1 MQQRE
6 PLLEVRDLKTYF
18 FTREGVVRA
27 VDGVS
32 FDIFKGEILGVVG
45 ESGCGKSVT
54 ASSLMRLIP
63 QPPGKITEGSIA
75 LIDDGARRDIVKADD
90 DEMREIRGR
99 WISMIFQDP
108 MTSLNPVLTIGYQL
122 MEPLKIHFKMD
133 DGAAKKRAIELLQA
147 VGIPAAA
154 ARLNDYPHHFSG
166 GMRQRVMVAMALACN
181 PKLLIADEPTTALD
195 VTVQAQLLD
204 LIRALCHDTGAA
216 VMIITHDLGVVAD
229 LCNRVQ
235 VMYAGQ
241 IIESGTADE
250 IFDNPQ
256 HPYTVGLM
264 QSVPRLGPAIRNRLV
279 PIEGM
284 PPDLVNPPQGCR
296 FRPRCPYAFEK
307 CVETPPRF
315 HLGGEHFSACWL
327 AREGLEKQE
336 SWAAAAAQ
344 QAAS

>member
-1 MQQRE
+1 MQQRQ
-6 PLLEVRDLKTYF
+6 PLLEVRNLQTWF

-32 FDIFKGEILGVVG
+32 FDIYAGEALGVVG

-63 QPPGKITEGSIA
+63 VPPGKIVNGTITLNDEHGPT
-75 LIDDGARRDIVKADD
+75 DIVHADQ
-90 DEMREIRGR
+90 DEIRRIRGR
-99 WISMIFQDP
+99 SISMIFQDP
-108 MTSLNPVLTIGYQL
+108 MTSLNPVLTIGFQM
-122 MEPLKIHFKMD
+122 MEPLRIHFGMD
-133 DGAAKKRAIELLQA
+133 HDRAKTRAIELLSA

-154 ARLNDYPHHFSG
+154 ARLDDYPHQFSG

-204 LIRALCHDTGAA
+204 LIRSLCKDTGAA

-229 LCNRVQ
+229 LCDRVQ

-250 IFDNPQ
+250 IFDHPQ

-264 QSVPRLGPAIRNRLV
+264 QSVPRLGPAVRDRLT

-284 PPDLVNPPQGCR
+284 PPDLVAPPQGCR
-296 FRPRCPYAFEK
+296 FRPRCPEAFDK
-307 CVETPPRF
+307 CIETPPRV
-315 HLGGEHFSACWL
+315 HLGGEHFSLCWL
-327 AREGLEKQE
+327 AVQEAGRPPEDAAKQ
-336 SWAAAAAQ
+336 AVP
-344 QAAS
+344 

>member
-1 MQQRE
+1 MERQE
-6 PLLEVRDLKTYF
+6 PLLEVRDLKTWFY
-18 FTREGVVRA
+18 TREGVVRA

-32 FDIFKGEILGVVG
+32 FDIHRGEALGVVG

-54 ASSLMRLIP
+54 AASLMRLIP
-63 QPPGKITEGSIA
+63 QPPGKIVGGSIM
-75 LIDDGARRDIVKADD
+75 LKDDGQGLDLVTADE
-90 DEMREIRGR
+90 DEMRRIRGR
-99 WISMIFQDP
+99 TISMIFQDP
-108 MTSLNPVLTIGYQL
+108 MTSLNPVLTIGFQL
-122 MEPLKIHFKMD
+122 MEPLKIHFNMTQEQ
-133 DGAAKKRAIELLQA
+133 ARTRAVELLSA

-154 ARLNDYPHHFSG
+154 ARLGDYPHHFSG

-204 LIRALCHDTGAA
+204 LIRSLCKDTGAA

-229 LCNRVQ
+229 LCDRVQ

-250 IFDNPQ
+250 IFDHPQ

-264 QSVPRLGPAIRNRLV
+264 QSVPRLGPAVRSRLV

-284 PPDLVNPPQGCR
+284 PPDLLQPPQGCR
-296 FRPRCPYAFEK
+296 FRPRCPYALEQ
-307 CVETPPRF
+307 CLEDPPRVF
-315 HLGGEHFSACWL
+315 LGGEHYSACWL
-327 AREGLEKQE
+327 AAEGFADKP
-336 SWAAAAAQ
+336 APANKVTA
-344 QAAS
+344 

>member
-6 PLLEVRDLKTYF
+6 SLLEVRDLKTYF

-63 QPPGKITEGSIA
+63 QPPGKITEGSIT
-75 LIDDGARRDIVKADD
+75 LIEDGGRTDIVKADD
-90 DEMREIRGR
+90 DEMRRIRGR
-99 WISMIFQDP
+99 SISMIFQDP
-108 MTSLNPVLTIGYQL
+108 MTSLNPVLTIGFQL
-122 MEPLKIHFKMD
+122 TEPLKIHFKMD
-133 DGAAKKRAIELLQA
+133 DDAAKKRAIELLQA

-154 ARLNDYPHHFSG
+154 ARLDDYPHHFSG

-204 LIRALCHDTGAA
+204 LIRALCNDTGAA
-216 VMIITHDLGVVAD
+216 VMLITHDLGVVAD
-229 LCNRVQ
+229 LCDRVQ

-256 HPYTVGLM
+256 HPYTLGLM
-264 QSVPRLGPAIRNRLV
+264 QSVPRLGPAVRSRLN

-284 PPDLVNPPQGCR
+284 PPDLVAPPTGCR

-307 CVETPPRF
+307 CVEMPPHF
-315 HLGGEHFSACWL
+315 LLGGEHFSACWL
-327 AREGLEKQE
+327 AEGGAEHQR
-336 SWAAAAAQ
+336 SWAAAT
-344 QAAS
+344 QAVS

>member
-1 MQQRE
+1 MVERQA
-6 PLLEVRDLKTYF
+6 PLLEVRDLKTWF

-27 VDGVS
+27 VDGVT
-32 FDIFKGEILGVVG
+32 FNIYAGEVLGVVG

-63 QPPGKITEGSIA
+63 QPPGKIVEGSI
-75 LIDDGARRDIVKADD
+75 LLNEDGAKTDIVKADD
-90 DEMREIRGR
+90 DEMRRIRGR
-99 WISMIFQDP
+99 TISMIFQDP

-122 MEPLKIHFKMD
+122 MEPLKIHFGMD
-133 DGAAKKRAIELLQA
+133 DTQARTRAIELLSA

-204 LIRALCHDTGAA
+204 LIRSLCKDTGAA

-229 LCNRVQ
+229 LCDHVQ

-250 IFDNPQ
+250 IFDSPQ

-264 QSVPRLGPAIRNRLV
+264 HSVPRLGPAVRNRLV

-284 PPDLVNPPQGCR
+284 PPDLVLPPDGCR
-296 FRPRCPYAFEK
+296 FRPRCPFAFEK
-307 CVETPPRF
+307 CIELPPRF

-327 AREGLEKQE
+327 AEGGAGEQVD
-336 SWAAAAAQ
+336 WAAARQTA
-344 QAAS
+344 